1 MSVYFGLHVGRT
13 SACLAVHR
21 DGRLDVVANDAG
33 DRTTPACVGINEG
46 EVLVGSS
53 AKQLHGRK
61 PTAVVRHNKKIL
73 TLNESDL
80 KLAIENSGPPHCPKL
95 VSSSG
100 NPEYVIEAGEGV
112 PAKRL
117 SATSVQTH
125 IFKYMHDIAASHATT
140 QVNEKNTVLT
150 VPYTI
155 TKKQRDV
162 ISKCAELAGFHI
174 VQVISEPASAC
185 MAYSI
190 GQLDQSETF
199 KCIIYR
205 CGGSSLTASVAVVNS
220 GMISIVESVTKDEGG
235 DNITN
240 ILSDYLA
247 DEFKR
252 KYKVDPRESKRG
264 KTKLHNNAENVKHIL
279 STLDTAKCY
288 IESLYDGID
297 FSTNVT
303 RARFEN
309 ELSKVLPSLLDP
321 IQSVLTSSGIK
332 ASDIDK
338 IILCGGTCKIPRIH
352 KEVGKLFLNAKLHTN
367 LCPDEVMA
375 MGAACQSSL
384 LSEPWQETSKI
395 QREDEKVRVQ
405 INATALDIG
414 YVLTSGATSNGITN
428 VSILIPKG
436 TPVPIRRSIHLTEN
450 ITRMNEKISVA
461 VVSLYTMKS
470 EHESEEN
477 CPKNIELLSLVLKDI
492 TNESK
497 VSLSCHIHRD
507 GSTHFALTDKTSGKC
522 DQITLQNKQSS

>member
-1 MSVYFGLHVGRT
+1 MSVYFGLHVGST

-46 EVLVGSS
+46 EILVGLS
-53 AKQLHGRK
+53 AKQLYGRK

-73 TLNESDL
+73 SLNESDL
-80 KLAIENSGPPHCPKL
+80 KVAVENSGPPHCPKL

-100 NPEYVIEAGEGV
+100 NPEYVIEAGEGI

-150 VPYTI
+150 VPYFF

-162 ISKCAELAGFHI
+162 ISKCAELAGFHV

-190 GQLDQSETF
+190 GQLDQTETS
-199 KCIIYR
+199 KCLIYR
-205 CGGSSLTASVAVVNS
+205 CGGSTLTASVVVINS
-220 GMISIVESVTKDEGG
+220 GIISVVESITRNEGG
-235 DNITN
+235 DSITT

-247 DEFKR
+247 EEFKR
-252 KYKVDPRESKRG
+252 KYKIDPRESKRG
-264 KTKLHNNAENVKHIL
+264 KTKLQNNAENVKHIL

-309 ELSKVLPSLLDP
+309 EMSKVLPLLTDP
-321 IQSVLTSSGIK
+321 IQTVLTASGIK

-338 IILCGGTCKIPRIH
+338 VILCGGTSKIPRLQKQIGSMFPNG
-352 KEVGKLFLNAKLHTN
+352 EILSSLS
-367 LCPDEVMA
+367 PDEVLA
-375 MGAACQSSL
+375 LGSASQASL
-384 LSEPWQETSKI
+384 LNENWIDEHVSTEDSKPVRI
-395 QREDEKVRVQ
+395 QLAA
-405 INATALDIG
+405 INQSVV
-414 YVLTSGATSNGITN
+414 YTSNIYTCGDSNKGESSSPVT
-428 VSILIPKG
+428 LIPKG
-436 TPVPIRRSIHLTEN
+436 TPIPVRRSHHLTEDIGN
-450 ITRMNEKISVA
+450 IVDKIDPILKVTIS
-461 VVSLYTMKS
+461 TMQQS
-470 EHESEEN
+470 DAL
-477 CPKNIELLSLVLKDI
+477 IEITTLVLKDV
-492 TNESK
+492 TKESK

-507 GSTHFALTDKTSGKC
+507 GSTHFALTDKASGKC
-522 DQITLQNKQSS
+522 DQITLQSAKSA